1 LITSSFFQHFVWAA
15 VGEGSNT
22 IQHVDSICQVRDH
35 LHVVLN
41 PDDANSK
48 IISAFENEV
57 GKILAFVA

>member
-1 LITSSFFQHFVWAA
+1 
-15 VGEGSNT
+15 
-22 IQHVDSICQVRDH
+22 
-35 LHVVLN
+35 VLD